1 MCDGRRRVSLSIM
14 ESGCCVSYRDWSRV
28 ELHFTLTYTALDTCV
43 RCGLIHRD
51 RGHILALGVTF
62 IQGHLSTFKF
72 GLAKSLLSS
81 RFMFLLIIPHMP
93 QRAVC
98 WCYGERLVAAALV
111 SLQVAK
117 KQEKMR
123 PRKYDTTRLDMHT
136 YITLAHAQFHV
147 QLPASDIETKKLLT
161 W

>member
-1 MCDGRRRVSLSIM
+1 MDVGVPHYPLWNLDALYRTATGVESSCILLLHIPRWTRVS
-14 ESGCCVSYRDWSRV
+14 GAASYIK
-28 ELHFTLTYTALDTCV
+28 T
-43 RCGLIHRD
+43 G
-51 RGHILALGVTF
+51 GHILALGVTF

-72 GLAKSLLSS
+72 GLPKSLLSS

-93 QRAVC
+93 QLVVC
-98 WCYGERLVAAALV
+98 WCYGERLVAAAPV

-136 YITLAHAQFHV
+136 YITLVHAQFHV
-147 QLPASDIETKKLLT
+147 QLPASDIERKKLLT